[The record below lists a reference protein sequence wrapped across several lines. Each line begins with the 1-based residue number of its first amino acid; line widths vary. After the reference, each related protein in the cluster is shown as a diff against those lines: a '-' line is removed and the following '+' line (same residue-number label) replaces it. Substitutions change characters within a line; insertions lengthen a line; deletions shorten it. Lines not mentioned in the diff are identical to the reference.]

1 MRVSGRG
8 GCGPW
13 IAGAAVLLLSV
24 AAAAAPTGPPAGR
37 GTESAGPAAADPLAA
52 LARERGRVV
61 IADVGLGMCRQC
73 KAQAAIL
80 EDVARVY
87 GSKVVIRMVPVN
99 KEQALTAQY
108 GVETIPHLV
117 FLDPTG
123 AVRFRRTGVTGFEEI
138 AAQLRRMGVVP

>member
-1 MRVSGRG
+1 MRVPGKG
-8 GCGPW
+8 ACGSW
-13 IAGAAVLLLSV
+13 VAGAAVLLLSV
-24 AAAAAPTGPPAGR
+24 AAAAAPPGPFGGSGPAGPP
-37 GTESAGPAAADPLAA
+37 SAADPLAA

-61 IADVGLGMCRQC
+61 IADFGLGMCRQC

-87 GSKVVIRMVPVN
+87 GAKVVIRMVAVN
-99 KEQALTAQY
+99 KEQALTERY

-117 FLDPTG
+117 FLDPSG
-123 AVRFRRTGVTGFEEI
+123 AVRFRRTGVTGFGEI